1 MPVIRRDPAGALR
14 VKGAG
19 MHRVRPLRRVLSS
32 RHCVATF
39 EKDRVCAAVGC
50 ATRLSIYNPTLYCAV
65 HAPPGD
71 GGDLSQGG
79 IRRSSS
85 AHVA

>member
-1 MPVIRRDPAGALR
+1 MPVIRRHPAGAVR
-14 VKGAG
+14 VKGTG
-19 MHRVRPLRRVLSS
+19 MHHVRPPRRGLSG

-39 EKDRVCAAVGC
+39 ENDRVCAAVGC

-65 HAPPGD
+65 NAPPGD